1 MFYKMSNIY
10 NDNSNNNK
18 IIPSFSNFDISGF
31 PKIKVSITGTIN
43 TESDF
48 EEFNTAKCSIEL
60 TIISLKEPKSKFM
73 ASVAELVNIIFSL
86 FVFIK
91 FAIFNLAS

>member
-10 NDNSNNNK
+10 NNNSNNNK

-48 EEFNTAKCSIEL
+48 EEFKQGWLN
-60 TIISLKEPKSKFM
+60 
-73 ASVAELVNIIFSL
+73 
-86 FVFIK
+86 
-91 FAIFNLAS
+91 

>member
-1 MFYKMSNIY
+1 MKNLYILLLLAFTISCNTKRPEPNFYKNGYTGEIL
-10 NDNSNNNK
+10 NK
-18 IIPSFSNFDISGF
+18 
-31 PKIKVSITGTIN
+31 
-43 TESDF
+43 SDF